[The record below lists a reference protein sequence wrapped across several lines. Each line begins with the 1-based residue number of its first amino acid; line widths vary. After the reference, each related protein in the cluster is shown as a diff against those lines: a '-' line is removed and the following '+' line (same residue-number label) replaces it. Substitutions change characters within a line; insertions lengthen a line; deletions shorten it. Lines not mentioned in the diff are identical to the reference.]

1 MKKFFSLVLAL
12 VMALSLT
19 TVAWGAPALDS
30 YDPATGV
37 ATVYDLTLTPTPSD
51 PNSHGTITVSDKD
64 GLLKLPTLVSE
75 WAALF
80 SDGTGTTYTNYANG
94 KGADYYYDWTWK
106 IVLTADI
113 DFGGATIDPINL
125 GKKLVF
131 DGQGHTIKN
140 AVIVTDSTTEN
151 EAGLFNGAQCGFT
164 NLKLDN
170 IQVTGSNVGN
180 SCVGVLSG
188 SCNKAISNVTV
199 TNSSAINGKYTGGVV
214 GYGYTDITGCALAN
228 VTVKGGYK
236 MGGLIG
242 YICASGSNT
251 GDVTSNSL
259 TGCTVEGCGTFAGGK
274 DKYVVGMLV
283 GNYNTDGDCGANTI
297 TNMTTSATGM
307 VGETETG
314 KTVGQLDS
322 NAVPGYNVVNGSVVN
337 NAGQFVGSSSAL
349 TSSKA
354 TYGTTLAA
362 ALANKTETVEVKTGL
377 AASASLKTFETYQ
390 VFVTTTATGTVSVLP
405 NQYVLVPTAANA
417 DIVVVDGSQIV
428 YLMRVPGTAY
438 TDTAK
443 AVKVAFNAKPACGDV
458 YVEAPANAGTY
469 YLYKGEY
476 YVESIGGTLF
486 NVDGMA
492 VYATKTNLVKTL
504 AHTYDYDAK
513 AVTGGKTVV
522 TSVFCS
528 ECKQVFDFVE
538 GDVAD
543 AVKAFGAGNYADTGL
558 NNVKDI
564 YVRTAATVVGTV
576 VTPSTDKVT
585 SAETFDAGIAMYV
598 GMSVMAAAG
607 SAVVIGKKKD

>member
-19 TVAWGAPALDS
+19 TVAFGATTVTDLAGLQTALDAGETDIVVEGVVFDS
-30 YDPATGV
+30 NPFNGKYYVDRNIDFVGCTFTADMSWMYINNATFTNCTFNSTGAAVHYDEIKGDVVFNDCTFTAGKVQLGAGGTVTFNNCEFADTASTNIWSDNGIRVYSPAEFNGCEFNNRV
-37 ATVYDLTLTPTPSD
+37 VLAGAND
-51 PNSHGTITVSDKD
+51 
-64 GLLKLPTLVSE
+64 LPTTFN
-75 WAALF
+75 ACTMN
-80 SDGTGTTYTNYANG
+80 DGTPVYYTDNADGIIRGGNVPFVGT
-94 KGADYYYDWTWK
+94 D
-106 IVLTADI
+106 
-113 DFGGATIDPINL
+113 
-125 GKKLVF
+125 
-131 DGQGHTIKN
+131 
-140 AVIVTDSTTEN
+140 VTKD
-151 EAGLFNGAQCGFT
+151 A
-164 NLKLDN
+164 
-170 IQVTGSNVGN
+170 
-180 SCVGVLSG
+180 
-188 SCNKAISNVTV
+188 
-199 TNSSAINGKYTGGVV
+199 NGKYTGGTFSATPAADAIAP
-214 GYGYTDITGCALAN
+214 GYA
-228 VTVKGGYK
+228 
-236 MGGLIG
+236 
-242 YICASGSNT
+242 
-251 GDVTSNSL
+251 
-259 TGCTVEGCGTFAGGK
+259 FAG
-274 DKYVVGMLV
+274 
-283 GNYNTDGDCGANTI
+283 
-297 TNMTTSATGM
+297 
-307 VGETETG
+307 
-314 KTVGQLDS
+314 
-322 NAVPGYNVVNGSVVN
+322 GSVVN

-576 VTPSTDKVT
+576 TTPSTDKVT

-607 SAVVIGKKKD
+607 SAVVLKKKD